1 MNNILKITGSN
12 GTQFIV
18 RRINTDKTTVLI
30 EFYDARYN
38 FTPYGQFI
46 SRYYAATLKSHNGNL
61 NLHGGVPEW
70 QVDAANMGKVV
81 AWI

>member
-1 MNNILKITGSN
+1 MDNILKITGSN
-12 GTQFIV
+12 GTPFIV
-18 RRINTDKTTVLI
+18 RRVNNVLI

-46 SRYYAATLKSHNGNL
+46 SRYYAKTLKSHNGGL

>member
-12 GTQFIV
+12 GTPFIV
-18 RRINTDKTTVLI
+18 RRVNNVLI

-46 SRYYAATLKSHNGNL
+46 SRYYAATLKSRQGGL

-70 QVDAANMGKVV
+70 QVDAGNMEKVA
-81 AWI
+81 AWIGQSV